1 VFHIIA
7 SVKPNNRIPKCDQ
20 VSVGIEIFPMH
31 AAVTG
36 GVHEQRAPR
45 RSAEILEMQAELMS
59 VERDELI
66 RNGGAWVRRTARDRN
81 RRD

>member
-1 VFHIIA
+1 
-7 SVKPNNRIPKCDQ
+7 
-20 VSVGIEIFPMH
+20 MH